1 MNLVTFSIK
10 TKGIHNFARRLWTV
24 CTRFSFSEARTHQAL
39 HTIISSL
46 QKYNSSPTFFIP
58 GVILWRHPTLIAE
71 IARCGAEIGIHGYV
85 HNDYRFLSKI
95 EQQKQTQQ
103 AISVFQK
110 TQIPYQ
116 GFRNPYLGWTEES
129 LQVFTELGFAYESN
143 EAVLHDVIDLANLP
157 PPLRSGYEKSLAL
170 FQAIPCGTYVL
181 RPHFEGALLRIPTSI
196 PDDEMLFDRL
206 RITDPEE
213 VGGIWSRMM
222 QRIYDAGGLYTL
234 NLHPERGILCKR
246 ALDSLLSY
254 AQSRPLSIWV
264 RSEV

>member
-1 MNLVTFSIK
+1 MNLVSFSIK

-85 HNDYRFLSKI
+85 HNDYRFLSKS

-110 TQIPYQ
+110 TRFPIKD
-116 GFRNPYLGWTEES
+116 F
-129 LQVFTELGFAYESN
+129 
-143 EAVLHDVIDLANLP
+143 
-157 PPLRSGYEKSLAL
+157 
-170 FQAIPCGTYVL
+170 AIPILDGQKSRSRSSPSLVL
-181 RPHFEGALLRIPTSI
+181 PMRAMRPFCIMLSTLPTFHH
-196 PDDEMLFDRL
+196 L
-206 RITDPEE
+206 
-213 VGGIWSRMM
+213 
-222 QRIYDAGGLYTL
+222 
-234 NLHPERGILCKR
+234 
-246 ALDSLLSY
+246 
-254 AQSRPLSIWV
+254 
-264 RSEV
+264 